1 MTATRE
7 LAEFLITNGMH
18 PADAAALMARA
29 LTEMAP
35 PTVTKSPAAKRQAA
49 YRERN
54 KASQN
59 VTDVTHNETSQ
70 IVTNHNETSQ
80 SHTSPLSYLLISDN
94 KDHIEKKGKRES
106 PKTSRASQLPD
117 GWKPDETAWQSSI
130 SLVGLER
137 CEAELVKFKNYAA
150 DKGRVSKSWNAA
162 WRNWIDRAIDYG
174 KSNGTRRKRPLG
186 FFELAAGLSDD

>member
-7 LAEFLITNGMH
+7 LAEFLISNGMH

-29 LTEMAP
+29 LAEMAP
-35 PTVTKSPAAKRQAA
+35 QTVTKSPAAKRQAA

-54 KASQN
+54 KASQD

-70 IVTNHNETSQ
+70 NVTDHNETSQ
-80 SHTSPLSYLLISDN
+80 SHTASLSYLLTSDN
-94 KDHIEKKGKRES
+94 KDHTERKGKRES
-106 PKTSRASQLPD
+106 PKTSRASQLPE
-117 GWKPDETAWQSSI
+117 GWKPDENAWDAAI
-130 SLVGLER
+130 ALVGLGR

-162 WRNWIDRAIDYG
+162 WRNWVDRAIDYG
-174 KSNGTRRKRPLG
+174 KNNGTRRNRPLG